1 MKVYVE
7 LEDLGKTYTIGLQ
20 TLLKALDVKVDDEQ
34 IKKQIRK
41 MISNGRANRQRTE

>member
-1 MKVYVE
+1 MKVWVE

-20 TLLKALDVKVDDEQ
+20 TLLKALEVELDDET

-41 MISNGRANRQRTE
+41 MISNGRADRQRTE